1 MDIRMLL
8 YDINIHT
15 MTLVVFHL
23 LDMDSC
29 IMHIQ

>member
-8 YDINIHT
+8 YDIKIHIQ
-15 MTLVVFHL
+15 TLVVFHF

>member
-8 YDINIHT
+8 YDIKIHIQ
-15 MTLVVFHL
+15 TLVVFHL

-29 IMHIQ
+29 IMHIR